1 MAQNIPSIQE
11 SIVSLTKQVKEIQ
24 NLVESLATDFSKPE
38 KIEKKSH
45 SSSLAEV
52 SKDPEET
59 VESPTEEIIDPTT
72 EKKPVEEAEPE
83 LGELKEKSEQ
93 TGEKTGNEAENRID
107 EDLKTDELSDPEVE
121 NKNDQEIDQEEENEL
136 KEPTSDILLEEKAAD
151 SSAEIEDDGE
161 KTDEEFTLQEQS
173 TKQKLTPDL
182 PDPAETL
189 RKVDAILKNT
199 DPNEVHKF
207 EPVDDK
213 VKEVTKK
220 TSTGTTSIVAN
231 VMIGIGNKPYLRG
244 EGPGLSWEEGVPMNF
259 IEIGKWAWSPTRK
272 NASLT
277 VQLYRNDN
285 DPDKTGKIEVKA
297 GEKVEITPTFA

>member
-1 MAQNIPSIQE
+1 MTRQTEKDEELHRKTYFDIKEMKSQLEAFSVKIDKVPTLVDKIVSDSQNQSSTEPDPTIAQIPDNLDDIKTNLSEKMKGLEELIVQTPLLPEPDPVIAQMAQNIPSIQE

-107 EDLKTDELSDPEVE
+107 EDLKTDQLSDPEVE

-136 KEPTSDILLEEKAAD
+136 KEPISDILLEEKAAD

-161 KTDEEFTLQEQS
+161 KTDEEFTLRNSQ
-173 TKQKLTPDL
+173 PN
-182 PDPAETL
+182 
-189 RKVDAILKNT
+189 KN
-199 DPNEVHKF
+199 
-207 EPVDDK
+207 
-213 VKEVTKK
+213 
-220 TSTGTTSIVAN
+220 
-231 VMIGIGNKPYLRG
+231 
-244 EGPGLSWEEGVPMNF
+244 
-259 IEIGKWAWSPTRK
+259 
-272 NASLT
+272 
-277 VQLYRNDN
+277 
-285 DPDKTGKIEVKA
+285 
-297 GEKVEITPTFA
+297 